1 MTNGLKQV
9 YATLKFDDNKLQ
21 IIVAEYSNT
30 RFNIIATYNNPIEG
44 IVDFKI
50 VDKDLVVDYLK
61 KGIESISKKI
71 GAKLEK
77 VILIVPPVN
86 FKKTYLTVSTVPEDG
101 TLKKSDIAR
110 LTTNAL
116 QANVDD
122 DLVVVN
128 TLISKYTING
138 ISTRRLLENES
149 CDEAFL
155 DIDLLCADKD
165 VVYSYVDVVLKA
177 GVEVLDIVLNNYAI
191 AKESVLLDNSINK
204 KIILLDIGNE
214 VTYLSLLYKGRLMS
228 SEIIHDGL
236 ANMENKLYEKYHLP
250 LTAIPRLIKY
260 NVDFNSA
267 YPNDAIYAWNK
278 DDKTYSLTIKELSD
292 FIEEPLDEYLDKI
305 LMMCKPL
312 LEKGADIWICGE
324 GSNMLALVKKLRSL
338 SGQEVQTYYPDTIG
352 ARNSELCAV
361 YGALYV
367 YREKANLNNLDVNCL
382 NPLEYE
388 EVVSKVEE
396 DEESE
401 SITSKIRNLFEMYR
415 DKGDIE

>member
-138 ISTRRLLENES
+138 ISTRRLLE
-149 CDEAFL
+149 
-155 DIDLLCADKD
+155 
-165 VVYSYVDVVLKA
+165 
-177 GVEVLDIVLNNYAI
+177 
-191 AKESVLLDNSINK
+191 
-204 KIILLDIGNE
+204 
-214 VTYLSLLYKGRLMS
+214 
-228 SEIIHDGL
+228 
-236 ANMENKLYEKYHLP
+236 
-250 LTAIPRLIKY
+250 
-260 NVDFNSA
+260 
-267 YPNDAIYAWNK
+267 
-278 DDKTYSLTIKELSD
+278 
-292 FIEEPLDEYLDKI
+292 
-305 LMMCKPL
+305 
-312 LEKGADIWICGE
+312 
-324 GSNMLALVKKLRSL
+324 
-338 SGQEVQTYYPDTIG
+338 
-352 ARNSELCAV
+352 
-361 YGALYV
+361 
-367 YREKANLNNLDVNCL
+367 
-382 NPLEYE
+382 
-388 EVVSKVEE
+388 
-396 DEESE
+396 
-401 SITSKIRNLFEMYR
+401 
-415 DKGDIE
+415 